1 MRCHPERK
9 FIYFNSDC
17 KCSGALGVIVEAH
30 MCVHVC
36 EYMGRGMSSL
46 DAPIKDNWCVVKITE
61 FGHKYYLM

>member
-1 MRCHPERK
+1 
-9 FIYFNSDC
+9 
-17 KCSGALGVIVEAH
+17 

-46 DAPIKDNWCVVKITE
+46 DAPIKDNWCVVKITA